1 MSVAATAAAAR
12 AIGGTEGH
20 SPGARQQARVVLI
33 TRKTPLELLLER
45 HGTLSQVRFYLRSR
59 GEQADPYEAGHERQ
73 RTALASV
80 GQALPPDQR
89 RSRLDREQLPR
100 FLFAADD
107 LVVIVGQDGL
117 VANVAKYLQ
126 GQLAIGVNP
135 DPATFDG
142 VLCRHAPAAMP
153 ELLAWTRQ
161 PGPAFRLQERTMAVA
176 RREDGQRLLALNEL
190 FVGHQTHQSARYR
203 IELAKG
209 KKERQSSSG
218 LICSTGTGATGWGRS
233 IAEQRH
239 LERRLPAPED
249 SRLVWFVREPFP
261 SVATGTELSV
271 GQLEGGESIVLWS
284 EMQQGGTVF
293 ADGIE
298 EDRLEFLSG
307 HRLEVGIAEQRL
319 RLVVPAAP

>member
-1 MSVAATAAAAR
+1 MRT
-12 AIGGTEGH
+12 
-20 SPGARQQARVVLI
+20 QARVVLI

-59 GEQADPYEAGHERQ
+59 GEEPERYEITHERQ
-73 RTALASV
+73 RAALAAVS
-80 GQALPPDQR
+80 QALPPDQR

-126 GQLAIGVNP
+126 GQLTIGVNP

-142 VLCRHAPAAMP
+142 VLCRHPPSAIP
-153 ELLAWTRQ
+153 ELLAWSRAT
-161 PGPAFRLQERTMAVA
+161 GPAFRLQERTMAVA
-176 RREDGQRLLALNEL
+176 RREDGQQLLALNEL

-203 IELAKG
+203 IELSKG
-209 KKERQSSSG
+209 KTERQSSSG

-239 LERRLPAPED
+239 LENRLPDPEEP
-249 SRLVWFVREPFP
+249 RLVWFVREPFP
-261 SVATGTELSV
+261 SVSTGTKLTF
-271 GQLEGGESIVLWS
+271 GQLRTRELLVLWS
-284 EMQQGGTVF
+284 EMQHGGTVF

-298 EDRLEFLSG
+298 EDHLEFAGG
-307 HRLEVGIAEQRL
+307 HRLAVAIAERRL
-319 RLVVPAAP
+319 RLVVPASA